1 MKNDL
6 HLASSR
12 ASGAGTIIS
21 VKDRDISP
29 HLFPPGLLPAY
40 LHNFQGGRRIKAR
53 VEGRVDCIALE
64 VQNWS
69 WDRIF
74 TELLI
79 Q

>member
-29 HLFPPGLLPAY
+29 HLFPQAYYLLICTTSKEDEESKPGL
-40 LHNFQGGRRIKAR
+40 K
-53 VEGRVDCIALE
+53 EEWIA
-64 VQNWS
+64 
-69 WDRIF
+69 
-74 TELLI
+74 
-79 Q
+79 